1 MVGPA
6 TNVVVAAHIS
16 CDLMYIMQE
25 DLTQDPSSLAIL
37 HDSVDIQYSLRK
49 THRIGTY
56 LAFLRGFHVCVCA
69 LRRMVWKSICKDSL
83 NLNTCLLES
92 FLRLDLVLR
101 EKQAAS
107 IETKHMMSPDPLP
120 ESFLGVLHLREPKIM
135 VTLLPSVTYASSTS
149 YKCSI
154 LFGNM

>member
-1 MVGPA
+1 MRLDVYNAGGLNPRSQQPSNSPRLCGYPILSQKD
-6 TNVVVAAHIS
+6 TELAHILLFYAVS
-16 CDLMYIMQE
+16 M
-25 DLTQDPSSLAIL
+25 
-37 HDSVDIQYSLRK
+37 
-49 THRIGTY
+49 
-56 LAFLRGFHVCVCA
+56 CVCA